1 MSSIRDVAREA
12 GVSVATVSR
21 ALSMPEKVSEEAM
34 NKVHRAI
41 EKVGYRPNM
50 LARNFRS
57 ARSYAIVVLVPDI
70 ANPFYSLVIRAI
82 EDRAQQ
88 KGYAVLLGDTRG
100 TPERE
105 LEYIRRVETR
115 LADGL
120 LQLRPHSEKT
130 HNVIPPDIATVNA
143 CGCEYTTGPSVRIDN
158 RGAAKTIVD
167 YLISLGHRRIGAISG
182 LKDNPHAIDRMKGYK
197 ESLAEHGIPFDPDL
211 VAEGDFTMW
220 SGLNSAFQFCHMKNR
235 PTAIFSTNDEMAI
248 GAIQTLKSQGI
259 RVPEDMSVTGFD
271 DIAYAKY
278 TDPSLTTMSQPAEEM
293 GKMAMDMLLKIIEGE
308 PLTQTECVLPTEFI
322 IRKSTAPA
330 PGAELPNTP
339 KKVTP
344 AP

>member
-1 MSSIRDVAREA
+1 MSSIREVAREA

-21 ALSMPEKVSEEAM
+21 ALSNPEKVSETSIS
-34 NKVHRAI
+34 KVQKAI

-120 LQLRPHSEKT
+120 LQLRPHSEKA
-130 HNVIPPDIATVNA
+130 HNVIPPDLASVNA
-143 CGCEYTTGPSVRIDN
+143 CGCEYTEGPSIRIDN
-158 RGAAKTIVD
+158 RGAAKTMAD
-167 YLISLGHRRIGAISG
+167 YLISLGHRRIGVISG
-182 LKDNPHAIDRMKGYK
+182 LKDNPHAIDRMKGFK
-197 ESLAEHGIPFDPDL
+197 ESLAEAGIPFEPGL

-220 SGLNSAFQFCHMKNR
+220 SGLNSAFQFCHMKER
-235 PTAIFSTNDEMAI
+235 PTAIFCMNDEMAI

-259 RVPEDMSVTGFD
+259 RVPEDVSVTGFD
-271 DIAYAKY
+271 DIAYSKY
-278 TDPSLTTMSQPAEEM
+278 CDPSLTTMSQPAEEM
-293 GKMAMDMLLKIIEGE
+293 GKMATDMLLRIIEGE
-308 PLTQTECVLPTEFI
+308 TLSQTECVLPTEFI
-322 IRKSTAPA
+322 IRKSTAPVNESVKA
-330 PGAELPNTP
+330 KGS
-339 KKVTP
+339 P
-344 AP
+344 A

>member
-1 MSSIRDVAREA
+1 MSNIRDVAREA

-21 ALSMPEKVSEEAM
+21 ALSNPEKVAKKSLE
-34 NKVHRAI
+34 KVHNAI
-41 EKVGYRPNM
+41 AKMDYRPNM

-70 ANPFYSLVIRAI
+70 ANPFYSLVIRSI

-120 LQLRPHSEKT
+120 IQLRPHSST
-130 HNVIPPDIATVNA
+130 SANVIPPDIASVNV
-143 CGCEYTTGPSVRIDN
+143 CGCETTTGPSIRIDN
-158 RGAAKTIVD
+158 RGAARTMVN
-167 YLISLGHRRIGAISG
+167 YLISLGHRRIGVISG
-182 LKDNPHAIDRMKGYK
+182 LKDNPHAIDRLAGYK
-197 ESLAEHGIPFDPDL
+197 ESLKEAGIAFDKDL

-220 SGLNSAFQFCHMKNR
+220 SGLNAAAQFCHMKEP
-235 PTAIFSTNDEMAI
+235 PTAVFCMNDEMAL
-248 GAIQTLKSQGI
+248 GAIQTLKGHGFK
-259 RVPEDMSVTGFD
+259 VPEDISVTGFD

-278 TDPSLTTMSQPAEEM
+278 CDPSLTTISQPAEEM
-293 GKMAMDMLLKIIEGE
+293 GKMAMDMLLRIIEGE
-308 PLTQTECVLPTEFI
+308 SLNQTECVLPSEFI
-322 IRKSTAPA
+322 IRKSTAP
-330 PGAELPNTP
+330 LRL
-339 KKVTP
+339 KTP
-344 AP
+344 A